1 MTYPSPSYQTLRLLA
16 RLLAR
21 QAAKQALET
30 RMLSEAIVWGAATD
44 TVPPPDP
51 PMLATGTNTLG

>member
-1 MTYPSPSYQTLRLLA
+1 MRYPSPSYQALRPLA

-30 RMLSEAIVWGAATD
+30 RMLSKATVWGTTTDAA
-44 TVPPPDP
+44 PPPDP